1 MACDDQSQT
10 SPPTIPDARHH
21 IQNLRE
27 SLAKTTPYTSGV
39 LPVRDDDLA
48 LYFKTGPGEGDVR
61 TFNFTSATDE
71 QLTALATACSP
82 ATFGVDAKDVL
93 DERYRKAGKMD
104 CSQFAASLDIGTL
117 QLLEIISPHLL
128 DGQSSAAE
136 DPQLD
141 SPDYDSEG
149 EEKEKELVVKEEKT
163 LRAELYKLNV
173 YGPGSF
179 FKEHKDTPRS
189 EDMIGSLVLVYP
201 TAHKGGAL
209 TLSHD
214 GAAFKFDSATELAET
229 KNALAYVAFFSD
241 VTHAVEEV
249 LEGYR
254 VTLTYN
260 LYLGAR
266 RTAAPQASAA
276 DADCAAALRGL
287 VHDTSFLP
295 HGGLLGF
302 GLRYQYPIPRT
313 PEDRTALSSV
323 LKVLKGPDA
332 RIHGAAT
339 LLGLETRMRLLYTI
353 DDWWRNEDQNGQ
365 FLADKVIDM
374 FECGGYGDEVYEAQ
388 ERVITEAGQACRIVT
403 EEEVK
408 KMKRKRDGDDDEEAS
423 GRGKK
428 QKRDESDSD
437 GEGDKEGGDDEDEE
451 DGEERTA
458 LFWVQAMTKVN
469 VAESLHA
476 AFGNE
481 ASVKHTYGHAALF
494 VTIPPAKDRG
504 TKSG

>member
-1 MACDDQSQT
+1 M
-10 SPPTIPDARHH
+10 PDAEQH

-48 LYFKTGPGEGDVR
+48 LYFKTGTGEGNVR

-71 QLTALATACSP
+71 QLTALATVCSP

-93 DERYRKAGKMD
+93 DESYRKAGKMD

-136 DPQLD
+136 DSDLD
-141 SPDYDSEG
+141 LNKAERYSPSASDYDSEG
-149 EEKEKELVVKEEKT
+149 EEKEKEIIVKEEKT

-214 GAAFKFDSATELAET
+214 GATFKFDSATELAET
-229 KNALAYVAFFSD
+229 KDALAYVAFFSD

-332 RIHGAAT
+332 RIHGAAM

-353 DDWWRNEDQNGQ
+353 DDWWRNEDQTGQ
-365 FLADKVIDM
+365 YLADKVIDM

-403 EEEVK
+403 EEEVR
-408 KMKRKRDGDDDEEAS
+408 KMKRKRDGDDDDEAS

-428 QKRDESDSD
+428 EKRDESDSD
-437 GEGDKEGGDDEDEE
+437 GEEDSEGDDEE

-458 LFWVQAMTKVN
+458 LFWVRAMTKVN

-494 VTIPPAKDRG
+494 VTIPPAKDRN
-504 TKSG
+504 KSG